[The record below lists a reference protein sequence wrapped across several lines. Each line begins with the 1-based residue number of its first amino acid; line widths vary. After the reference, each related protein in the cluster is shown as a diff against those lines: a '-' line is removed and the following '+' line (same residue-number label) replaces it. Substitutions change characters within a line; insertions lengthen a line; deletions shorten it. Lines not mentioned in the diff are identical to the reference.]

1 MKVHV
6 GDEIDVDGVIHLVVK
21 LSAQIVALRQID
33 TGITTEILLTDFVR
47 LPQVKPS
54 TPGAVQTSGAELAVV
69 QYLDDT
75 GREQA
80 NFWLRHLRDLRDA
93 LGSEEDSSST
103 ASSAMQSKLDELA
116 ALGRPV
122 TLRTLQRKLKAYRHS
137 GVAGLIDLR
146 QQRRTGE
153 KRRVDDRVIA
163 ALSEVMEA
171 QTNASTGTRTR
182 LIELTGQLLSQ
193 RFGVGAI
200 DLPALRTMFRLIDD
214 LDRGRMTTGSAKT
227 RRSLANRPDR
237 AFSAMGVSR
246 PGEQVQIDSTPLD
259 VLVRLDGG
267 LIDRPELTI
276 MLDVATRSIISAV
289 LRPGATKSV
298 DLVVVLARAL
308 VPYDSR
314 PGGRSETRALVN
326 GAFELQQLVGD
337 QDYEDYRRQQPYI
350 FPETITTDRGL
361 IYISEHFRTA
371 CEQLGISLNISAPY
385 APTDKGKVERTFHSI
400 NTGFTQYLKNYTGR
414 GVEYRGLD
422 AEPETLHS
430 LVELQELLDEWI
442 AVVWQ
447 NRPHDSLRDPLHP
460 SVSLSPNEMC
470 RAYRELVPE
479 LEIPFDVNT
488 YISLLPVKWRTLQAY
503 GITIDH
509 RTYDSEGFRELRRTK
524 STYTGQG
531 GKWPIHVDPYNLQ
544 TVWIPI
550 NDEWLPLQWAHATAA
565 GPMSADVWSV
575 TRRSGFFDQRRALE
589 ADIAERSSDI
599 LRRAGTGRT
608 LESLT
613 AARSRTVNLDLMR
626 LSELKHQ
633 PAEIEEPEETP
644 EPVDDA
650 ISTVG
655 RLRFGLL
662 NIREEAERRP

>member
-1 MKVHV
+1 MKMKV
-6 GDEIDVDGVIHLVVK
+6 GADLDIDGVRHAITAM
-21 LSAQIVALRQID
+21 SATTVALRESD
-33 TGITTEILLTDFVR
+33 SGFTKEILISDLVR
-47 LPQVKPS
+47 LPDVRATVSRAGTDPE
-54 TPGAVQTSGAELAVV
+54 VDLAVF
-69 QYLDDT
+69 QHLDD
-75 GREQA
+75 GSRNDVE
-80 NFWLRHLRDLRDA
+80 FWLRHLRELDRA
-93 LGSEEDSSST
+93 IEVAAA
-103 ASSAMQSKLDELA
+103 ASLAPTEPIRKKLAELA
-116 ALGRPV
+116 GLGRPV
-122 TLRTLQRKLKAYRHS
+122 TERTLRRKRRAFRES
-137 GVAGLIDLR
+137 GIAGLIDQR
-146 QQRRTGE
+146 QHRTAGE
-153 KRRVDDRVIA
+153 RRRVDTRVAA
-163 ALSEVMEA
+163 ALAEVMDA

-182 LIELTGQLLSQ
+182 LVNLTRQLLTE
-193 RFGVGAI
+193 RFGAGTVT
-200 DLPALRTMFRLIDD
+200 LPAGRTMFRLIDD

-237 AFSAMGVSR
+237 SFSAMGVSR

-289 LRPGATKSV
+289 LRPGTTKSV

-314 PGGRSETRALVN
+314 PGGRAETRALVD

-337 QDYEDYRRQQPYI
+337 QDYDDYRRQQPYI

-371 CEQLGISLNISAPY
+371 CEQLGISLNVSAPY
-385 APTDKGKVERTFHSI
+385 TPTDKGKVERTFHSI

-470 RAYRELVPE
+470 RAFRELVPE

-509 RTYDSEGFRELRRTK
+509 RTYDSEGLRELRRSK

-589 ADIAERSSDI
+589 SDIAERSSDI

-633 PAEIEEPEETP
+633 ATEVDEPEESPTP
-644 EPVDDA
+644 VGDA
-650 ISTVG
+650 IPTAP
-655 RLRFGLL
+655 RIRFGLL
-662 NIREEAERRP
+662 NVREEVERKP